1 MPEFEMPLGDQQ
13 TWQALDEFT
22 QGYWEA
28 AFFTS
33 QEELG
38 DLSFADVSKEAY
50 DRALGDCLSFQTEN
64 VALLD
69 RAYAR
74 DDYSPTQAGRD
85 FWYTRNGHGVGYW
98 DRKTL
103 SEDGLGDAL
112 SDACERHEIDLYIV
126 NDKIYFMY

>member
-1 MPEFEMPLGDQQ
+1 MPEFEMPLGKQQ
-13 TWQALDEFT
+13 TWQCLDEFT

-33 QEELG
+33 AEDVG
-38 DLSFADVSKEAY
+38 DLSFADVSKTAY
-50 DRALGDCLSFQTEN
+50 TRAADDCLKFQAAHA
-64 VALLD
+64 ALLE

-85 FWYTRNGHGVGYW
+85 YWFTRNGCGVGYW

-103 SEDGLGDAL
+103 DPEGLGDEL
-112 SDACERHEIDLYIV
+112 SKACDRSEISLYV
-126 NDKIYFMY
+126 ANDKIYFM